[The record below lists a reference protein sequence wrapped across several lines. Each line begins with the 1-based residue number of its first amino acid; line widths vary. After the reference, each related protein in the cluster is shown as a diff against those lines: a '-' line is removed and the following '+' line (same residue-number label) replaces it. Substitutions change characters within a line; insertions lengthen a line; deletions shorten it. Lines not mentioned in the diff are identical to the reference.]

1 MCVWLWLWLWL
12 WSQAERRRV
21 WSVRGW
27 GGLLGA
33 SSSSKVIAHHTT
45 AELEGWL
52 ANGRSVVRDASDWGF
67 GRLQT
72 FNATH
77 AQWDFFHN
85 DETIADS
92 FMLVRQRHSAH

>member
-1 MCVWLWLWLWL
+1 
-12 WSQAERRRV
+12 
-21 WSVRGW
+21 
-27 GGLLGA
+27 
-33 SSSSKVIAHHTT
+33 
-45 AELEGWL
+45 
-52 ANGRSVVRDASDWGF
+52 VRDASDWGF